1 MIYYLL
7 NMRKNKMFILKYTV
21 GDGFLKKVFKIM
33 FVAFSVLCAVML
45 SGCGNDENEVKQSE
59 IKKDYDICIYN
70 SDRDNEEKFREM
82 CDEYTNR
89 TGVIIKTI
97 TPSEEDDTIENLES
111 YLNSESAPDIFT
123 VNNTQEL
130 KKWKSDG
137 IIWDFSNATD
147 ESFKTVANDIP
158 DYLRLSTNTAD
169 NFGVPYTVEGI
180 GYVVDPKMISS
191 LFGGDKYRNVIY
203 DLQECS
209 YDEFGLMVEALRSYI
224 TSSINFTFTLN
235 GNEYSFVSEK
245 GELSRNLT
253 GVFSFAAGVPK
264 NGGTYMA
271 NIPVASVFDSAA
283 ATNLAT
289 ESDVD
294 KLEVP
299 LLRFAE
305 ALNLVTQNVA
315 GSSGPMGRGAEMVS
329 TSRNST
335 AQSLKNFVNGKSLFL
350 LASTEDYED
359 LSTFNSLVAKRCIF
373 IPIKMPIDPADLR
386 NSESV
391 VTDVN
396 RGITVY
402 SPRYFCMN
410 ANSNERQNA
419 QAQKFLTWLCTSD
432 LAAKYVVSEFG
443 YAPYNV
449 EDISVVDNPLTRSVL
464 NYIAENKVVP
474 YCVAGAP
481 EDWGSE
487 TLGKYLIEQYFS
499 KAFWSEEDYQNIA
512 NYAME
517 KWKEL
522 ID

>member
-1 MIYYLL
+1 MKRVAGI
-7 NMRKNKMFILKYTV
+7 IL
-21 GDGFLKKVFKIM
+21 
-33 FVAFSVLCAVML
+33 VAFSAVLTAML
-45 SGCGNDENEVKQSE
+45 SGCGKDEDETKKAE

-97 TPSEEDDTIENLES
+97 TPSEEDDNVENLES

-123 VNNTQEL
+123 VNNIQEL

-137 IIWDFSNATD
+137 SVWDFSNATD
-147 ESFKTVANDIP
+147 ENFKKVANDIP

-169 NFGVPYTVEGI
+169 NFGIPYTVEGV
-180 GYVVDPKMISS
+180 GFVVDPKMISS

-209 YDEFGLMVEALRSYI
+209 YDEFALMVEALRSYI
-224 TSSINFTFTLN
+224 VSSANFTFTLN
-235 GNEYSFVSEK
+235 GNEYSFVADK
-245 GELSRNLT
+245 GELSKNLT

-264 NGGTYMA
+264 NAGTYMA
-271 NIPVASVFDSAA
+271 NIPVASVFDSSA

-289 ESDVD
+289 KDDAD

-299 LLRFAE
+299 FLRFAE
-305 ALNLVTQNVA
+305 TLDLITQNVA
-315 GSSGPMGRGAEMVS
+315 GNSGPMGRGNEMVS

-335 AQSLKNFVNGKSLFL
+335 AQSLKNFVNGKSVFL
-350 LASTEDYED
+350 LASTEDYEN
-359 LSTFNSLVAKRCIF
+359 LSTFNSLVAKRCVF
-373 IPIKMPIDPADLR
+373 IPIKMPIEPAGFR
-386 NSESV
+386 TSEKIV
-391 VTDVN
+391 KDVN
-396 RGITVY
+396 RGIAVY
-402 SPRYFCMN
+402 SPKYFCMN
-410 ANSNERQNA
+410 ANSNARQHD
-419 QAQKFLTWLCTSD
+419 QAQKFLTWLSTSD
-432 LAAKYVVSEFG
+432 LAAKYIVSEFG
-443 YAPYNV
+443 YAPYNI

-464 NYIAENKVVP
+464 SYIAENKVLP
-474 YCVAGAP
+474 CAVAGAP
-481 EDWGSE
+481 EDWGAE

-499 KAFWSEEDYQNIA
+499 KAFWSEQDYQNIA
-512 NYAME
+512 NYAVE

>member
-1 MIYYLL
+1 MIYYLFNAKKIEL
-7 NMRKNKMFILKYTV
+7 IILKCTV
-21 GDGFLKKVFKIM
+21 GDGLLKRVAGII
-33 FVAFSVLCAVML
+33 FVAFSALLTVLL
-45 SGCGNDENEVKQSE
+45 SGCGKDEDETKKAE

-70 SDRDNEEKFREM
+70 SDRDNAEKFREM

-97 TPSEEDDTIENLES
+97 TPSEEDDTVENLES

-123 VNNTQEL
+123 VNNIAEL

-137 IIWDFSNATD
+137 SVWDFSNATD
-147 ESFKTVANDIP
+147 EKFKEVANNIP

-169 NFGVPYTVEGI
+169 NFGIPYTTEGF

-209 YDEFGLMVEALRSYI
+209 YDEFALMVEALRAYI
-224 TSSINFTFTLN
+224 ISSSNFTFTLN
-235 GNEYSFVSEK
+235 NNEYSFVPDK

-264 NGGTYMA
+264 NSGIYMA

-289 ESDVD
+289 KDDAD

-299 LLRFAE
+299 FLRFAE
-305 ALNLVTQNVA
+305 VLNLITQNVA
-315 GSSGPMGRGAEMVS
+315 GTSGPMGRGSEMVS

-335 AQSLKNFVNGKSLFL
+335 AQSLKNFVRGKSLFL
-350 LASTEDYED
+350 LASTEDYKN
-359 LSTFNSLVAKRCIF
+359 LSTFNSLVAKRCVF
-373 IPIKMPIDPADLR
+373 IPIKMPIEPTDFR
-386 NSESV
+386 TSESIV
-391 VTDVN
+391 KDVN
-396 RGITVY
+396 RGISVY
-402 SPRYFCMN
+402 SPRYYCMN
-410 ANSNERQNA
+410 ANSNERQHA

-443 YAPYNV
+443 YAPYNI
-449 EDISVVDNPLTRSVL
+449 EDTSVIDNPLSRSVL
-464 NYIAENKVVP
+464 NYIAENKVLP
-474 YCVAGAP
+474 CAIAGSP
-481 EDWGSE
+481 EDFGDE

-512 NYAME
+512 NYAIE

-522 ID
+522 LD